1 LSRSATPFPVDFSSR
16 LLAREEAAWREAFA
30 RLWPVALCAAGH
42 VLKQRGDAEDAAAD
56 ALADLAE
63 RTELPDSWAALEAYT
78 AVIARRRAI
87 SLVRKRTAAKRG
99 SGETLSLD
107 FIAEEPAVETVA
119 DASLDLST
127 LLAQL
132 DPERRRIVEEHFLD
146 GRTSEEIGSRLQLNP
161 ATVRSHLL
169 RSVQKLRRWLNPPSP

>member
-1 LSRSATPFPVDFSSR
+1 M
-16 LLAREEAAWREAFA
+16 

-42 VLKQRGDAEDAAAD
+42 VLKHTNDAEDAAAT
-56 ALADLAE
+56 ALAELADANN
-63 RTELPDSWAALEAYT
+63 LPDSWPALEAYV

-99 SGETLSLD
+99 SGETIPLEFL
-107 FIAEEPAVETVA
+107 EHEPAIETTTNA
-119 DASLDLST
+119 AFDLAT

-132 DPERRRIVEEHFLD
+132 EPERRRIVEEHFLD
-146 GRTSEEIGSRLQLNP
+146 GRTSEEIGSRLRLNP

-169 RSVQKLRRWLNPPSP
+169 RSVQKLRRWLNPPTE